1 VSHSSSIMLF
11 YGRCCLSP
19 PPVGQ
24 WACHISRT
32 PPSSSLPRPF
42 LFSLHT
48 SLLLLLLLLVSSPGC
63 QSRRDRGSG
72 GVTNYIPGVW
82 PDPGLQQRPWS
93 KQWVGSKLLQGLTIA
108 VVLVGNSSDVTLYGT
123 RDNKE
128 EWRDQGNDGFM
139 NEGVGNVEV
148 VRMNETDPSS
158 IIKSVCDL
166 MTQHWLQG
174 VVFGDDTDQ
183 EAIAQILDFISAQT
197 RTPVL
202 GVKGGSSMIMAAK
215 SIVTGVVGCQLGACG
230 PHR

>member
-1 VSHSSSIMLF
+1 M
-11 YGRCCLSP
+11 
-19 PPVGQ
+19 
-24 WACHISRT
+24 
-32 PPSSSLPRPF
+32 
-42 LFSLHT
+42 
-48 SLLLLLLLLVSSPGC
+48 
-63 QSRRDRGSG
+63 
-72 GVTNYIPGVW
+72 TNYIPGVW
-82 PDPGLQQRPWS
+82 PDPGLEQRPWS

-108 VVLVGNSSDVTLYGT
+108 VVLVGNSSEVTLYGT

-128 EWRDQGNDGFM
+128 EWRDQGNDGFV

-197 RTPVL
+197 HTPIL

-215 SIVTGVVGCQLGACG
+215 VSLFLSLSLSHSVGAERGFHRHNKGFVMTGARPCHTPKDLCVFISFSS
-230 PHR
+230 PTME